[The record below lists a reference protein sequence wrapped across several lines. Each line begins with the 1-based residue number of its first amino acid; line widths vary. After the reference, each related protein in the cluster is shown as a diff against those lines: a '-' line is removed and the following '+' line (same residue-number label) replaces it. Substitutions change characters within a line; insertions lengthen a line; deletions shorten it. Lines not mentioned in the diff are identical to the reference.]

1 MQAVVLG
8 VLAGALFGAFTV
20 AVRWGLGRGGDPFL
34 GAAVIT
40 STGFVV
46 TALAALPSSLDGVD
60 AGELWPFAVIGAL
73 VPGLSQVLFIYAV
86 RHAGP
91 SRAAIL
97 IGTAPLLSVALAVVA
112 LDEPVQSALLIG
124 TVAIV
129 AGGIVLARE
138 RARPAAFRPLGA
150 LLALV
155 CAALFAVRDN
165 VVRSAA
171 REVGT
176 NVVQATAV
184 SLLAAAASA
193 TVLFVL
199 LGRGRRSLQHPW
211 ASFPAFLPAGLL
223 LGLAYTALVAGFAR
237 GRVGLVAPL
246 NATQSLWAVLFA
258 SLLYARSEAVGR
270 RTVVASALVVCGG
283 VLIGA
288 FR

>member
-1 MQAVVLG
+1 MQAVLLG
-8 VLAGALFGAFTV
+8 VLAGALFGAFTI

-40 STGFVV
+40 STGFAV

-60 AGELWPFAVIGAL
+60 AGELWPFALIGAL
-73 VPGLSQVLFIYAV
+73 VPGLSQVLFILAV

-112 LDEPVQSALLIG
+112 LDEPLQLAVVVG
-124 TVAIV
+124 TVSIV
-129 AGGIVLARE
+129 AGGIVLAGE

-150 LLALV
+150 LLAVV

-171 REVGT
+171 REAGT

-184 SLLAAAASA
+184 SLLASAAAA
-193 TVLFVL
+193 IVLFVL
-199 LGRGRRSLQHPW
+199 FSRGRRSLQH
-211 ASFPAFLPAGLL
+211 ASTSIPAFLPAGLL
-223 LGLAYTALVAGFAR
+223 LGLAYTTLVAGFAR

-246 NATQSLWAVLFA
+246 NATQSLWAVVFA
-258 SLLYARSEAVGR
+258 SVLYARSEAIGR
-270 RTVVASALVVCGG
+270 RTVVASALVVAGG